1 MAPPA
6 SKLKQRIERDTL
18 NKKKIEKDKYSKSS
32 TRTSASEA
40 TGPAAAAAALDHSA
54 AGSNNSVAFLRA
66 KSNLEVTHS
75 LTLFTRS
82 FNPMSSCHQPL
93 IMLQILKEQG
103 LLPIP
108 TPVQKLPYELT
119 KAGLA
124 AGVVLF

>member
-1 MAPPA
+1 MLFFYLQLPVAPPA

-40 TGPAAAAAALDHSA
+40 TGPAAAAAALDHA

-75 LTLFTRS
+75 LTLFQSNVILPSTA
-82 FNPMSSCHQPL
+82 NPVTDFERARVTTNTDSGAE
-93 IMLQILKEQG
+93 IA
-103 LLPIP
+103 
-108 TPVQKLPYELT
+108 V
-119 KAGLA
+119 
-124 AGVVLF
+124 

>member
-1 MAPPA
+1 MLFFYLQLPVAPPP

-40 TGPAAAAAALDHSA
+40 TGPAAAAAALDHPA

-75 LTLFTRS
+75 LTLFQSNVILPSTA
-82 FNPMSSCHQPL
+82 NPVTDFERARVTTNTDSGAE
-93 IMLQILKEQG
+93 IA
-103 LLPIP
+103 
-108 TPVQKLPYELT
+108 V
-119 KAGLA
+119 
-124 AGVVLF
+124 